1 MSRLEVRL
9 ACDIS
14 LKKMAILQTVH
25 KNHTEVKQ
33 KVVKKKKQ
41 SKLRMM
47 VVCVCVK
54 FAFSYKGFLMK
65 KNSSVV
71 IE

>member
-33 KVVKKKKQ
+33 KVVKKKQ

-65 KNSSVV
+65 KFFF
-71 IE
+71 